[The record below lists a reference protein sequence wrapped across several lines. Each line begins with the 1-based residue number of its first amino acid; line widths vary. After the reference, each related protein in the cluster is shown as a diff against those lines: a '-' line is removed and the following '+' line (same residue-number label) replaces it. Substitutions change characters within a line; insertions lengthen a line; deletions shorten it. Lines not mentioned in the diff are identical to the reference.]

1 MVKSTI
7 ILLTGLGVVGTGGP
21 AVAPQALEVSVGAVT
36 TEFTAEGIVSRENS
50 RAELGVTWVTKG
62 NKRITI
68 RF

>member
-7 ILLTGLGVVGTGGP
+7 IILTGLGMVGTGAP
-21 AVAPQALEVSVGAVT
+21 AVAPQALEVSTGAVT
-36 TEFTAEGIVSRENS
+36 TEISADGIVSRENQN
-50 RAELGVTWVTKG
+50 AELGVTWVTKG